1 MKDSEIMQSVLDA
14 LGINANYLATKL
26 NFNSASTVYH
36 ILKEKNSISSD
47 MRMKIIRAYPQVNY
61 DFLNGGQLPIILD
74 KVASQNQMN
83 TFNLVPQDNRDFQ
96 TFQKFID
103 LPDRLR
109 KVEEDI
115 AEILRILRKEA

>member
-36 ILKEKNSISSD
+36 ILKGKNSISSD

-61 DFLNGGQLPIILD
+61 DFLNGGQLPVILD
-74 KVASQNQMN
+74 EVSAQNQMN
-83 TFNLVPQDNRDFQ
+83 TFNLVPNDNRDFQ
-96 TFQKFID
+96 MFQKFMA
-103 LPDRLR
+103 LPD
-109 KVEEDI
+109 KVNRIESNIE
-115 AEILRILRKEA
+115 EILRILKKEA